1 MDAYKNIIY
10 NNIEKLRL
18 QYNLGNYCGRSIF
31 DIIEKIE
38 IDGKTPFLFRLPFNN
53 NDLSGFVGYKNERFS
68 VFTNSSKTLGYEIF
82 TAAHEMYHL
91 IENASIIKQNTVVEE
106 AETIKKEANEIAADF
121 FAAELL
127 MPEADIMKEY
137 ERLIKIGPLKKPD
150 EALIINLQQEYFV
163 EYKAITKRLAELCI
177 INDKTEEALNRII
190 VKKNELFKLTQKLGY
205 SNQLNIPTKKVYLPK
220 ELLKAIEA
228 NYKNKN
234 TTYDDLVVL
243 FGYCDLS
250 PEDFGYEEDEL
261 TDSAK
266 ALMDKIKFQLGSES
280 VGEK

>member
-1 MDAYKNIIY
+1 
-10 NNIEKLRL
+10 
-18 QYNLGNYCGRSIF
+18 
-31 DIIEKIE
+31 
-38 IDGKTPFLFRLPFNN
+38 
-53 NDLSGFVGYKNERFS
+53 
-68 VFTNSSKTLGYEIF
+68 
-82 TAAHEMYHL
+82 
-91 IENASIIKQNTVVEE
+91 
-106 AETIKKEANEIAADF
+106 
-121 FAAELL
+121 
-127 MPEADIMKEY
+127 MKEY
-137 ERLIKIGPLKKPD
+137 ERLIKISPLKKPD

-190 VKKNELFKLTQKLGY
+190 VKRNELFKLTQKLGY
-205 SNQLNIPTKKVYLPK
+205 SNQLNIPTQKVYLPK
-220 ELLKAIEA
+220 ELLKAIET

-234 TTYDDLVVL
+234 TTYDDLVAL

-266 ALMDKIKFQLGSES
+266 ALIEKIKSQLGSES